1 LNKSKRTG
9 LNWRRLILPTLI
21 GWVGAVAYWIAVGP
35 EETPDARADVAIVL
49 GAAVSGGEPSPVFR
63 ERIAHGVDLYEAGR
77 VERLLF
83 TGGRGEGTSIAESE
97 AARVMAVAEGIPDE
111 AILTEDE
118 STTTMHNLVEAQLVM
133 RDAGAETALIVSDPL
148 HMRRAMEM
156 AEALGIQA
164 QSSAAP
170 TSRYQSWHKK
180 LSFLL
185 RETYFI
191 HHFWLF
197 GE

>member
-1 LNKSKRTG
+1 MNWKRA
-9 LNWRRLILPTLI
+9 LIPPLI
-21 GWVGAVAYWIAVGP
+21 GWIGAIGYWIGSGP

-49 GAAVSGGEPSPVFR
+49 GASVDDDTPSPVFQ
-63 ERIAHGVDLYEAGR
+63 ERIAHGIALFEQGRVDQIIFTGAQSDEDSLAESAAARAMALEAG
-77 VERLLF
+77 V
-83 TGGRGEGTSIAESE
+83 
-97 AARVMAVAEGIPDE
+97 PDS

-133 RDAGAETALIVSDPL
+133 SNAGHANAIIVSDPL

-156 AEALGIQA
+156 AEALGIDA
-164 QSSAAP
+164 QPSATP
-170 TSRYQSWHKK
+170 TTRYQSFSTKIT
-180 LSFLL
+180 FLI
-185 RETYFI
+185 REIYFM